1 MPFEYNCTVER
12 IIDGDT
18 VDVLID
24 LGFSLTIKQRI
35 RLMGIDTPEVRTR
48 DLKEKYFG
56 VMAKERLKELLSGNI
71 VVVTKKEKGKYGR
84 ILGTFYNELNE
95 NINQMLVDERLAVE
109 YFGQNK
115 YEVKEKQEENM
126 KYLLEKYNIDM

>member
-95 NINQMLVDERLAVE
+95 NINQMLVDERLAVG

-115 YEVKEKQEENM
+115 YEVKEKQEENF